1 MNTTNNIINNF
12 AILVTSKNKQIGQK
26 RNMPKEIIE
35 SILINWLQSYNKYE
49 TLNPIEISIKSNTVV
64 ADLNRYKFYK
74 YRFLITVFS
83 LAQALQT
90 TQM

>member
-1 MNTTNNIINNF
+1 
-12 AILVTSKNKQIGQK
+12 
-26 RNMPKEIIE
+26 MPKEIIE

-64 ADLNRYKFYK
+64 ADLNRYKNCK

>member
-35 SILINWLQSYNKYE
+35 SILINWLQSYNH
-49 TLNPIEISIKSNTVV
+49 
-64 ADLNRYKFYK
+64 
-74 YRFLITVFS
+74 ITNMK
-83 LAQALQT
+83 L
-90 TQM
+90 

>member
-64 ADLNRYKFYK
+64 ADLNRYKNWK
-74 YRFLITVFS
+74 YRFLITAFS
-83 LAQALQT
+83 LAQVLQT